1 MNAQRQ
7 NDLNIY
13 YHKTSRLEDAW
24 DELQKRLGILL
35 YQSKQKRN
43 FVMAGQ
49 LTKLLAAMYKNKPT
63 KQLLRSIEQR
73 VEKIEKQS
81 NNDLSRT
88 R

>member
-13 YHKTSRLEDAW
+13 YHKTSRLKDAW
-24 DELQKRLGILL
+24 DELQNRLGILL

-49 LTKLLAAMYKNKPT
+49 LTKLLTAMYKNKPT

-73 VEKIEKQS
+73 VEKIEKQL